1 MVKNTLTVG
10 RIEEGFV
17 LDHIQAGRSMDIYKY
32 LHLGLPRPP
41 ARSRPRR
48 REHPDI
54 PPRPRP
60 PRR

>member
-32 LHLGLPRPP
+32 LHL
-41 ARSRPRR
+41 RSLKIQKVIKWERK
-48 REHPDI
+48 I
-54 PPRPRP
+54 S
-60 PRR
+60 

>member
-32 LHLGLPRPP
+32 LHLDKLDSLRCNHKKCK
-41 ARSRPRR
+41 
-48 REHPDI
+48 E
-54 PPRPRP
+54 
-60 PRR
+60 